1 MTEIA
6 VDARIECV
14 DGACGKCLTLIVN
27 RETRKVTHLVLEDE
41 TLPHKPYQRL
51 VPVDQVAAADKDLI

>member
-14 DGACGKCLTLIVN
+14 DGACGQCLTLIVD
-27 RETRKVTHLVLEDE
+27 RETRKVTHLVLEDK

-51 VPVDQVAAADKDLI
+51 VPVA